1 MPLGEGFQEQG
12 TRANGHGIILI
23 PADAQHTTGVQKLT
37 PSSNESMNGLLG
49 AARGAGPG
57 LGAGKERKRPRARP
71 GGEPEET
78 GIAEGP
84 TPPRSGR
91 GVEIPDLR
99 LGAGAGLGARLWELG
114 RPVSGRSHSPLPSPG
129 CACWER
135 PPLSSRRTRR
145 THVPALAA
153 VQPEMKSRHPP
164 PVRSSPF
171 AAL

>member
-1 MPLGEGFQEQG
+1 MPLGEEFQEQG

-23 PADAQHTTGVQKLT
+23 PAEAQHTTGVQKLT

-49 AARGAGPG
+49 AARGSGPG
-57 LGAGKERKRPRARP
+57 LGAGKERERPGARP

-78 GIAEGP
+78 GIAGGP

-99 LGAGAGLGARLWELG
+99 LGVEGAELGARFRELG
-114 RPVSGRSHSPLPSPG
+114 RRLRLVSGRCHSPLPSPG

-135 PPLSSRRTRR
+135 PPLSSFLRTRR
-145 THVPALAA
+145 ARVPALAA

-164 PVRSSPF
+164 
-171 AAL
+171 